1 MGRLLTLEG
10 VLTFEGVEYLF
21 LYFSTQFIVFSS
33 DQIPM
38 LRLYAVSNT
47 CVEVELVTLEFFAR
61 ARMAPA
67 LEGGLVEAF
76 FLSES
81 SVEVEVA
88 GD

>member
-1 MGRLLTLEG
+1 
-10 VLTFEGVEYLF
+10 
-21 LYFSTQFIVFSS
+21 
-33 DQIPM
+33 M

-47 CVEVELVTLEFFAR
+47 CVEVEVVTLEFFAR